1 MQDRNVTE
9 QRLALFVL
17 DMAAFFLALNAAIYL
32 RYSTSLPFEKGAAV
46 APWREIFI
54 AYPFVAIAWVTIGAM
69 LGGYRVRQTPLEE
82 ASAVVRATLLTF
94 LAVLSATFF
103 YRGFSYSRAMIA
115 FFIPLVLILVWAE
128 RAAFRALRRRALV
141 RFAGRSK
148 VAILGRSK
156 VGDAL
161 VAALQEDSDYDE
173 VVGRIETVA
182 VAEAARVVAGASP
195 GSTSPAPASER
206 AEIPVLG
213 TVADVERLCAEGAF
227 DTLVLVDPSLPQPA
241 MLESLEACLRHQIS
255 WNMIPGVHDLLL
267 DRARVALVDGIPL
280 VGMRGTNIVGFNWM
294 MKRSFDVLASLLILL
309 AASPL
314 MIFVVVAIKLSSRGP
329 VLYSQQRIGY
339 RGRAFAFLKFRSMHV
354 GNDDRIHR
362 EYTRQWITE
371 NRAHTENGE
380 ARTFKIVD
388 DPRIFPVGRFI
399 RKYSVDELP
408 QLFNVLRGDM
418 SLIGPRPALPYE
430 VEVYREWHRRRFEA
444 PPGITGLWQVSGR
457 NRLSF
462 DEMVKLD
469 IDYLENWS
477 ILLDLQILWR
487 TVRVVLFEH
496 AY

>member
-32 RYSTSLPFEKGAAV
+32 RYSTNLPFEKGPAV

-69 LGGYRVRQTPLEE
+69 LGSYRVRQTSLAE

-115 FFIPLVLILVWAE
+115 FFIPLVLVCVGAE
-128 RAAFRALRRRALV
+128 RGLFRALRRRALV

-161 VAALQEDSDYDE
+161 VAALKEDSDYDE
-173 VVGRIETVA
+173 VVGRIETGPVGDEVRAAAAGGAAAASPA
-182 VAEAARVVAGASP
+182 VASD
-195 GSTSPAPASER
+195 PADV
-206 AEIPVLG
+206 PVLG
-213 TVADVERLCAEGAF
+213 TLSDVERLCAEGAF
-227 DTLVLVDPSLPQPA
+227 DTLVLVDPSLPQQA
-241 MLESLEACLRHQIS
+241 MLDTLEACLRHQVS

-294 MKRSFDVLASLLILL
+294 MKRSFDVLASLVIVL

-314 MIFVVVAIKLSSRGP
+314 MIFVALAIKLSSHGP
-329 VLYSQQRIGY
+329 VFYSQQRIGY
-339 RGRAFAFLKFRSMHV
+339 RGKAFAFMKFRSMHQ

-362 EYTRQWITE
+362 EYTRKWITE
-371 NRAHTENGE
+371 NRAHTEQGE
-380 ARTFKIVD
+380 GKTFKIVN

-399 RKYSVDELP
+399 RKYSIDELP
-408 QLFNVLRGDM
+408 QLFNVLKGEM

-462 DEMVKLD
+462 DEMVRLD

>member
-1 MQDRNVTE
+1 MQDRNLTE

-17 DMAAFFLALNAAIYL
+17 DMAAFFVALNGAIYL
-32 RYSTSLPFEKGAAV
+32 RYSTGLPFEKGDAI

-54 AYPFVAIAWVTIGAM
+54 AYPIVAIAWGVIGSM
-69 LGGYRVRQTPLEE
+69 LGSYRVRQTALEE

-115 FFIPLVLILVWAE
+115 FLIPLVLIVTGAE
-128 RAAFRALRRRALV
+128 RGLFRALRRRALL
-141 RFAGRSK
+141 RFAGRAK
-148 VAILGRSK
+148 VAVLGRSK

-161 VAALQEDSDYDE
+161 VAALKEDSDYDE
-173 VVGRIETVA
+173 VVGRIETGPV
-182 VAEAARVVAGASP
+182 VEVARVAAGAGP
-195 GSTSPAPASER
+195 ASPAAASDPAD
-206 AEIPVLG
+206 IPVLG
-213 TVADVERLCAEGAF
+213 TIGDVERLCAEGAF
-227 DTLVLVDPSLPQPA
+227 DTLVLVDSSLPQQA
-241 MLESLEACLRHQIS
+241 VLDTLEACLRHQVS

-294 MKRSFDVLASLLILL
+294 MKRLFDVLASLLILL
-309 AASPL
+309 LASPL
-314 MIFVVVAIKLSSRGP
+314 MIFVAVAIKLSSKGP
-329 VLYSQQRIGY
+329 VLYSQKRVGY
-339 RGRAFAFLKFRSMHV
+339 RGKAFAFLKFRSMHV

-371 NRAHTENGE
+371 NRAHTEKGE
-380 ARTFKIVD
+380 AKTFKIVD
-388 DPRIFPVGRFI
+388 DPRIFTVGRFI

-408 QLFNVLRGDM
+408 QLFNVLRGEM